1 MKRTLVVNEWSPH
14 YWLKLCNN
22 QMTLLLTKISFPY
35 LNCTVVTV
43 KYEAIDVQLAT
54 YIVILIFHIKLDTFK
69 KVAVLEPY
77 RA

>member
-1 MKRTLVVNEWSPH
+1 
-14 YWLKLCNN
+14 
-22 QMTLLLTKISFPY
+22 MTLLLTKISFPY